1 MEGYKHVVFLSP
13 GFNSTVLSGV
23 VTERRGYGDVRT
35 GPLMDLYRDSRNEI
49 ERTLRYPPNA
59 ALMTDIR
66 NMHEKF
72 AKAGVFLDA
81 IDIAGLRYMQTL
93 YDNESLYALARDTGG
108 TVIDRRNDL
117 ATCLQLLMD
126 RQRVVYVLGF
136 VPPKTGKETNSI
148 NVKLVNVPHGT
159 NAAFR
164 PSYSTSVEPTDSADR
179 LLLADIVTSDIPQ
192 NGVTTAA
199 SVETAPGSATVEM
212 DIPGPEVL
220 AHAVAGMVGAE
231 AMLYVFNGPT
241 VVTYRTKKVTID
253 VAKAEQGLSG
263 GAPLRVRETFDLPP
277 GKYAAKVLVRI
288 DGSGALGF
296 ARKDFVVE

>member
-13 GFNSTVLSGV
+13 GFNSTVLSGI
-23 VTERRGYGDVRT
+23 VTERRTFGDIRT
-35 GPLMDLYRDSRNEI
+35 GPLTSLYRVNDEVSRP
-49 ERTLRYPPNA
+49 LRYPPNA
-59 ALMTDIR
+59 ALMLDIR
-66 NMHEKF
+66 YMHEKF

-93 YDNESLYALARDTGG
+93 YDNESLYALTRDTGG
-108 TVIDRRNDL
+108 SVIDKRNDL
-117 ATCLQLLMD
+117 AQCLNLLMD

-136 VPPKTGKETNSI
+136 MPQKTGKDTNSI
-148 NVKLVNVPHGT
+148 SVKLVNVPRGT
-159 NAAFR
+159 HAEFR
-164 PSYSTSVEPTDSADR
+164 PSYSAVVDPTDSADR

-199 SVETAPGSATVEM
+199 NVETAPGSATIEM
-212 DIPGPEVL
+212 TVPGPEML
-220 AHAVAGMVGAE
+220 AHAVAGIVGAE

-241 VVTYRTKKVTID
+241 VVSFKTKKVVID
-253 VAKAEQGLSG
+253 VAKAEEGLSG

-296 ARKDFVVE
+296 ARKDFDVTN